1 MVIKTTKAF
10 DKQYAK
16 LNFKVK
22 LSFKRR
28 ISLFKAN
35 PFEVTLSNH
44 ALKGKYLGYRSIDIT
59 GDVRALYIT
68 QGDTIIIFGVIFFDS
83 KTLKAVY
90 WFVAGTILGACC
102 YYSSNLYFSFAV
114 FFVLGAVLQ
123 N

>member
-10 DKQYAK
+10 DKQYSK

-28 ISLFKAN
+28 ISLFKTN
-35 PFEVTLSNH
+35 PFEVTLRNH

-68 QGDTIIIFGVIFFDS
+68 QGDTIIIFGFI
-83 KTLKAVY
+83 
-90 WFVAGTILGACC
+90 GTH
-102 YYSSNLYFSFAV
+102 SQLY
-114 FFVLGAVLQ
+114 
-123 N
+123 